1 MPSVSRFVVTMALA
15 GLVFPAAGRPAAAQL
30 SPNEAAQLSPN
41 ELSVAV
47 GYGADVDDLRRWD
60 ATVDGMTRTG
70 ELVVV
75 SRQADRSLPGRTHEY
90 LAQVFEGVRVRGGG
104 VSRQLDRGA
113 TVSLFGTLYT
123 GIDVETAP
131 ALTAGDAASLL
142 LQRTGAAPAGRLP
155 EAVVLPLLGGLYEL
169 AYPLTL
175 EDAHTYFVSAADG
188 AVVQREAAFDTQSA
202 VGTGAGFL
210 GDTKKISTT
219 RESGRYEA
227 RDRLRPGEVVTLD
240 AGFDVEGLVRLLQS
254 GPPRVPRWASGDIAV
269 DPDNDWDDPAVVD
282 AHVHMGW
289 TYDYF
294 AQRHGWEGLDGV
306 NGRIVGIVNNG
317 FFNAYAYRPPF
328 GPDGAGVYVFGQR
341 GIPGSEATQ
350 PRVALHTVAHELMHG
365 LTYFSVATR
374 TGGGLIDNLGVVG
387 RLSPPSFEWEGETYN
402 CPETTFRIEVDF
414 DVWEPIPALCSA
426 DGRFVLASSQA
437 SGVNEAYSDIFGV
450 STGFFHE
457 GVGATGTYDYGG
469 EYAAGTLRSLSDP
482 WSTFNAPAYPFS
494 FEFAV
499 VIVDDRYYTY
509 SGALFLGGRLVGFD
523 PDFCCYGAQHWNSTI
538 LSHAFHLAI
547 EGGTNLFTGLT
558 VEGAGASNRAQVER
572 IFFRALTE
580 LMPQATSFP
589 LAAEVIRQA
598 AADLA
603 PGADV
608 QRAIED
614 ALVAVGLSPAPA
626 G

>member
-1 MPSVSRFVVTMALA
+1 MHTVPRLVMVPALA
-15 GLVFPAAGRPAAAQL
+15 GVVILATGQPEAYQL
-30 SPNEAAQLSPN
+30 SPGELPVAAGHST
-41 ELSVAV
+41 
-47 GYGADVDDLRRWD
+47 DVDELRQWD
-60 ATVDGMTRTG
+60 ATLDAMTRTG

-75 SRQADRSLPGRTHEY
+75 SRQDDRSLPGRTHEY
-90 LAQVFEGVRVRGGG
+90 LVQFHEGVRVHGGG
-104 VSRQLDRGA
+104 ISRQLDQGA

-123 GIDVETAP
+123 GIDIETTP
-131 ALTAGDAASLL
+131 ALTAGEAASRL
-142 LQRTGAAPAGRLP
+142 LQRTGAAPVDRLLP
-155 EAVVLPLLGGLYEL
+155 RPVILPLVGGSYEL
-169 AYPLTL
+169 TYPVMA

-188 AVVQREAAFDTQSA
+188 AVVHREAAFDAQSA

-219 RESGRYEA
+219 QESGRYEA
-227 RDRLRPGEVVTLD
+227 RDRLRPGEVITLD
-240 AGFDVEGLVRLLQS
+240 ADFDVERRVRLIQS
-254 GPPRVPRWASGDIAV
+254 GPPRVPRWTSSDIAV
-269 DPDNDWDDPAVVD
+269 DADNDWDDAAVVD

-306 NGRIVGIVNNG
+306 NGRIVGIVNNS

-365 LTYFSVATR
+365 LTYFAVATR
-374 TGGGLIDNLGVVG
+374 TGGGLVNRLGDVG
-387 RLSPPSFEWEGETYN
+387 RLGPASFEWEGETYN
-402 CPETTFRIEVDF
+402 CPETSFPIELEP
-414 DVWEPIPALCSA
+414 DVWEPVPAVCSE

-457 GVGATGTYDYGG
+457 GVGAAGTYEYGS

-482 WSTFNAPAYPFS
+482 WSTFSSPAYPFR
-494 FEFAV
+494 FEFA
-499 VIVDDRYYTY
+499 IVFIGERYFTY
-509 SGALFLGGRLVGFD
+509 SGALFLGGRFAGFN
-523 PDFCCYGAQHWNSTI
+523 PEYCCYGAQHWNSTI
-538 LSHAFHLAI
+538 LSHAFYLAL
-547 EGGTNLFTGLT
+547 EGGTNIATGLT
-558 VEGAGASNRAQVER
+558 VEGAGPSSRELVER

-589 LAAEVIRQA
+589 LAADVIRQA

-603 PGADV
+603 AGNDV

-614 ALVAVGLSPAPA
+614 ALVAVGLPPLPPEPA

>member
-1 MPSVSRFVVTMALA
+1 MHNVQRLVMVTALA
-15 GLVFPAAGRPAAAQL
+15 GVVIPATGRPAAAQL
-30 SPNEAAQLSPN
+30 SPGEV
-41 ELSVAV
+41 SVAV
-47 GYGADVDDLRRWD
+47 GYSTGVDELRRWD
-60 ATVDGMTRTG
+60 AAVDAMSRTG

-90 LAQVFEGVRVRGGG
+90 LAQFFEGVRVRGGG
-104 VSRQLDRGA
+104 VSRQLDRGV

-123 GIDVETAP
+123 NIDIETAP
-131 ALTAGDAASLL
+131 ALTVGEATGLL
-142 LQRTGAAPAGRLP
+142 RRRTGAAPAGRLMP
-155 EAVVLPLLGGLYEL
+155 EAVIVPLLGGLYEL

-219 RESGRYEA
+219 REGGRYEA
-227 RDRLRPGEVVTLD
+227 IDRLRPGEVVTLD
-240 AGFDVEGLVRLLQS
+240 AGFDVERLVPLLQS

-269 DPDNDWDDPAVVD
+269 DADNDWDDPAVVD

-317 FFNAYAYRPPF
+317 FLNAYAYRPPF

-341 GIPGSEATQ
+341 RVPDSEATQ

-374 TGGGLIDNLGVVG
+374 TGGGLINNLGVVG
-387 RLSPPSFEWEGETYN
+387 RLGPPSFEWEGETYN
-402 CPETTFRIEVDF
+402 CPETSFNIEVDF
-414 DVWEPIPALCSA
+414 DVWEPIPALCSE

-457 GVGATGTYDYGG
+457 GVGAAATYEYGG

-482 WSTFNAPAYPFS
+482 WSTFNSPAYPFH

-509 SGALFLGGRLVGFD
+509 SGAVFLGGRFAGFN
-523 PDFCCYGAQHWNSTI
+523 PEFCCYGGQHWNSTI
-538 LSHAFHLAI
+538 LSHAFYLAI
-547 EGGTNLFTGLT
+547 EGGTNLVTGLT
-558 VEGAGASNRAQVER
+558 VGGAGASNRDQVER

-580 LMPQATSFP
+580 LMPQRTSFP
-589 LAAEVIRQA
+589 RAADVIRQA

-603 PGADV
+603 SGTDV

-614 ALVAVGLSPAPA
+614 ALVAVGLPPLPPGPA